1 MLQKKRKREK
11 KKGCA
16 GSKPDIVDPPY
27 VREAGSVEDRHMLGP
42 PKESPATKITCL
54 QCYICGKQFQNNKV
68 SIDAH
73 YEVCDEVHQT
83 PPDWDKYGVIYHPN
97 LKRRC
102 KSF

>member
-1 MLQKKRKREK
+1 M
-11 KKGCA
+11 GCVA
-16 GSKPDIVDPPY
+16 SKPDIIDPPY
-27 VREAGSVEDRHMLGP
+27 VREEGEDDMGLYRYSLSKDLLGP
-42 PKESPATKITCL
+42 PKESPATKITSL